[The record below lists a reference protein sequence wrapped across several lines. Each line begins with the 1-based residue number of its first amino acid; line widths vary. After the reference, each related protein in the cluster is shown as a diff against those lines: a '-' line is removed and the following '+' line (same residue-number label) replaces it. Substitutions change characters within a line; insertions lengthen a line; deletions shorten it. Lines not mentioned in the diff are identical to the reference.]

1 MSIKIIEKTNLEKD
15 IDEFKKIIEN
25 IDTKALT
32 SKNKEEAKNK
42 LNDILSSDEMKGI
55 FMPWINS
62 LLNEDLTSTY
72 RVKIMRN
79 SAKNSNLF
87 WEDDWKMIGAINNV
101 AGRFKKKRLKEWGK
115 SWKTYDN
122 LKDSITEYFIRILD
136 HSTSIIKQKNEITEN
151 INKNLWNTLNE

>member
-87 WEDDWKMIGAINNV
+87 
-101 AGRFKKKRLKEWGK
+101 
-115 SWKTYDN
+115 
-122 LKDSITEYFIRILD
+122 
-136 HSTSIIKQKNEITEN
+136 
-151 INKNLWNTLNE
+151 